1 MTASLTA
8 VATRSAITEV
18 PFTRLVTTE
27 LRKLVDTR
35 AGRWLLI
42 AIVATTPLVVAG
54 MLVIAEPKNLTYAK
68 FADFT
73 LEPQKLLL
81 PVLGI
86 LSVTSEWSQR
96 TGLVTFTLEPRR
108 GRVLTAKFAATFLL
122 GLLALVI
129 AFLASAVG
137 NLLGSSLRHGDGSWS
152 FGAGGFRDLAL
163 VQFSNVAQGLA
174 FGMLLLVS
182 STAIVMFFVLPN
194 LSGVLF
200 GTVGSLKVAGRW
212 LDINQAQGNLY
223 DHVMNTRHWAQ
234 LLVATMLWVLIP
246 AVLGGMRV
254 LRSEVKSS

>member
-8 VATRSAITEV
+8 MAARSAVAEV
-18 PFTRLVTTE
+18 PFTRLVQTE

-42 AIVATTPLVVAG
+42 AISAATPLVVAG
-54 MLVIAEPKNLTYAK
+54 MLTFAAPRDLTYAK

-108 GRVLTAKFAATFLL
+108 GRVLAAKAAAVFLL
-122 GLLALVI
+122 GLLVLAI
-129 AFLASAVG
+129 AFSVSAAG
-137 NLLGSSLRHGDGSWS
+137 NLLGSALRHGDGSWS
-152 FGAGGFRDLAL
+152 FGAGAFGDLAL
-163 VQFSNVAQGLA
+163 VQLSSLAEGLA

-182 STAIVMFFVLPN
+182 STAIVAFFVLPS
-194 LSGVLF
+194 LSSAIF
-200 GTVGSLKVAGRW
+200 GSISSLAGPGKW
-212 LDINQAQGNLY
+212 IDFNQAQGNLY
-223 DHVMNTRHWAQ
+223 NNVMNGRQWAQ
-234 LLVATMLWVLIP
+234 FLVAILLWVLIP
-246 AVLGGMRV
+246 ALLGGMRV